1 VGITPPQVVSVE
13 HEGFRSRG
21 SANPTSKAVIT
32 APLSVHGVLGG
43 PGVPSSFRKHAF
55 FVGADQEFKGCDFEP
70 NLFALLGIGNGAWM
84 IELNQIL
91 DCRDNVG
98 TARDYFLG
106 RLEMM
111 MPGEGSA
118 A

>member
-1 VGITPPQVVSVE
+1 MPNQLVCNALGPGRAGARTLPKDRQSPI
-13 HEGFRSRG
+13 
-21 SANPTSKAVIT
+21 
-32 APLSVHGVLGG
+32 APLSVPGVHD
-43 PGVPSSFRKHAF
+43 VPSSFRKHAF

-91 DCRDNVG
+91 DCRDNVD
-98 TARDYFLG
+98 TARDNFLG

-111 MPGEGSA
+111 MPGERSA